1 MIHQFAEVAVGIGV
15 EAELDKV
22 DVADSVDLLKE
33 DAKIVLVGDVHL
45 AMEEIEIV
53 VLVGANFVEVV
64 TMVEAVAVG
73 CRL

>member
-1 MIHQFAEVAVGIGV
+1 MIHQFAEVTVGVVV